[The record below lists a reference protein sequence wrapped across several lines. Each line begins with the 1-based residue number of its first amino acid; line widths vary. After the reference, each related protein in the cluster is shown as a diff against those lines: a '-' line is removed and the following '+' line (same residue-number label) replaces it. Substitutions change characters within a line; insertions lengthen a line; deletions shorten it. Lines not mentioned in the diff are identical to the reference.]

1 MKHYL
6 LLLCF
11 AFSACTGARLSH
23 DEARKRIADIGVH
36 ISRGITSHGFAL
48 NVTTDLE
55 FFKLIVPCGISDR
68 QVTSIANELASK
80 RPVPNMEAVAHAVS
94 LSFGR
99 VFARQ
104 MLWLESLEALLNTG
118 ETHPENEAGARD
130 QSTTIGVP
138 LQVPKDLREV
148 RREQKAPQLGSEDE
162 IFLA

>member
-1 MKHYL
+1 
-6 LLLCF
+6 
-11 AFSACTGARLSH
+11 
-23 DEARKRIADIGVH
+23 
-36 ISRGITSHGFAL
+36 
-48 NVTTDLE
+48 
-55 FFKLIVPCGISDR
+55 
-68 QVTSIANELASK
+68 
-80 RPVPNMEAVAHAVS
+80 MEAVAHAVS
-94 LSFGR
+94 LNFGR

-118 ETHPENEAGARD
+118 ETHPENEAGTHD